1 MTVEYLEFRVRNSPA
16 GRAKPI
22 HIKNADN
29 SWYGFNNAME
39 PVINGINNYLKH
51 YRINTFRHITY
62 KVERRTHKNARRAF
76 LQGKIIE
83 TEDQIPPSF
92 FKTTEEIIEYLM
104 KYYVGYYIEVFL
116 FGVYK
121 NYIKEHTP
129 VWYADKI
136 ILNQYNQRKHLL
148 KEAGIIDLDAEYEK
162 YKATGHSDLGKI
174 LYENYH
180 KYLENER
187 FIEDAISNN
196 KHTKNLDTAFELLN
210 FATSFGGMY

>member
-1 MTVEYLEFRVRNSPA
+1 MKTEYLELRVRNSPA
-16 GRAKPI
+16 GRAKWI
-22 HIKNADN
+22 RIKSVDN
-29 SWYGFNNAME
+29 SWYGLNRAME

-51 YRINTFRHITY
+51 YRINDFRNVGY
-62 KVERRTHKNARRAF
+62 KVERRIGRNPIRVF

-83 TEDQIPPSF
+83 TETQIPPSF
-92 FKTTEEIIEYLM
+92 FKTTDEIIEYLL

-121 NYIKEHTP
+121 NHIREYTP
-129 VWYADKI
+129 KWYYDKKI
-136 ILNQYNQRKHLL
+136 FDQYTQRKHIL

-174 LYENYH
+174 LYENYF
-180 KYLENER
+180 KYLKNER
-187 FIEDAISNN
+187 FIEDAIKAN
-196 KHTKNLDTAFELLN
+196 KHTERLQEAFDLLN